1 MSLDLYLTSDRCCDE
16 QFSRGEQF
24 FSRVILNL
32 EACVKLVLIM
42 ITILMFLLGQT
53 IQALSI
59 SMLLEVLTKL
69 FHPAERA
76 HSTSRTDH
84 ISYFWHGTVVLS
96 IALFF
101 LLINSLLQIAVWAA
115 SFFFVGQFPN
125 YWDAFYH
132 SAVNF
137 ATLGYGDIVMKP
149 PWRFLG
155 AMEAISGVLM
165 LGLSTATLSYVFTK
179 LMQLRRKR

>member
-1 MSLDLYLTSDRCCDE
+1 MHIAII
-16 QFSRGEQF
+16 F
-24 FSRVILNL
+24 
-32 EACVKLVLIM
+32 

-59 SMLLEVLTKL
+59 SMLLGVLSKL
-69 FHPAERA
+69 L
-76 HSTSRTDH
+76 HSASRIHSGLLTAQKSH
-84 ISYFWHGTVVLS
+84 FWQGFKILS
-96 IALFF
+96 IALLF

-115 SFFFVGQFPN
+115 SFFFVGQFPD
-125 YWDAFYH
+125 YRDAFYH

-149 PWRFLG
+149 PWRILG

-165 LGLSTATLSYVFTK
+165 LGLSTAVLSTVFSK
-179 LMQLRRKR
+179 LLQLRRKR

>member
-1 MSLDLYLTSDRCCDE
+1 MHIAII
-16 QFSRGEQF
+16 F
-24 FSRVILNL
+24 
-32 EACVKLVLIM
+32 

-59 SMLLEVLTKL
+59 SMLLGVLSKL
-69 FHPAERA
+69 LHSASRLHSDTRTA
-76 HSTSRTDH
+76 HKLH
-84 ISYFWHGTVVLS
+84 FWHGFKILS
-96 IALFF
+96 IALLF

-115 SFFFVGQFPN
+115 SFFFVGQFPD
-125 YWDAFYH
+125 YRDAFYH

-149 PWRFLG
+149 PWRILG

-165 LGLSTATLSYVFTK
+165 LGLSTAVLSHIFGK

>member
-1 MSLDLYLTSDRCCDE
+1 MD
-16 QFSRGEQF
+16 
-24 FSRVILNL
+24 I
-32 EACVKLVLIM
+32 ALII
-42 ITILMFLLGQT
+42 ITIVMFLLGQT
-53 IQALSI
+53 IQAFSI
-59 SMLLEVLTKL
+59 SMLLGILSKL
-69 FHPAERA
+69 FHSAKRL
-76 HSTSRTDH
+76 HSESRTAQRSH
-84 ISYFWHGTVVLS
+84 FWHGFKILS
-96 IALFF
+96 IALLF

-125 YWDAFYH
+125 YGDAFYH

-149 PWRFLG
+149 PWRILG
-155 AMEAISGVLM
+155 AMEAISRVLM

>member
-1 MSLDLYLTSDRCCDE
+1 MDLT
-16 QFSRGEQF
+16 
-24 FSRVILNL
+24 
-32 EACVKLVLIM
+32 LII

-59 SMLLEVLTKL
+59 SMLIEILSKL
-69 FHPAERA
+69 FHSDQRL
-76 HSTSRTDH
+76 HSDTRTRTAYKLH
-84 ISYFWHGTVVLS
+84 FWHGFKISS
-96 IALFF
+96 IALLF

-115 SFFFVGQFPN
+115 SFCLLGQFSD
-125 YWDAFYH
+125 YRDAFYH

-137 ATLGYGDIVMKP
+137 ATLGYGDIVMES
-149 PWRFLG
+149 PWRILG

-165 LGLSTATLSYVFTK
+165 LGLSTAVLSHIFGK